1 MKTRRW
7 IITLAVVAALLAV
20 SAALLYRNGFFDII
34 TSVET
39 LQAYIENYA
48 PYSHLI
54 FFAIQLLSV
63 ILAPIP
69 NNVIALAGA
78 ALFGVWPS
86 FFLTFGAV
94 LLGSMIVFSLARV
107 IGQPFAQRFVNAKVS
122 KRYLALLHNKQGTF
136 LFLVFLFPFFPDDLI
151 CILAGLTDI
160 KPLHFFLIALIARP
174 WGLLVACL
182 FGGSALSLPVW
193 AMVVLGICGVAL
205 FVVCMKYADRLER
218 KLLGWIRR
226 KT

>member
-1 MKTRRW
+1 MKKRRW
-7 IITLAVVAALLAV
+7 IITLAVVAALLSVA
-20 SAALLYRNGFFDII
+20 AALLYRNGFFDII
-34 TSVET
+34 SSVET
-39 LQAYIENYA
+39 LQVYMEDYA

-54 FFAIQLLSV
+54 FFGIQLLSV

-69 NNVIALAGA
+69 NNMIALAGA
-78 ALFGVWPS
+78 ALFGVWPA

-94 LLGSMIVFSLARV
+94 LLGSMVVFSLARL
-107 IGQPFAQRFVNAKVS
+107 IGQPFVQRFVSQKVS
-122 KRYLALLHNKQGTF
+122 TRYLDLLHNKRGTF

-160 KPLHFFLIALIARP
+160 KPLHFFLITLLARP

-182 FGGSALSLPVW
+182 LGGSSLSLPVP
-193 AMVVLGICGVAL
+193 AMVALCVCGVVL

-218 KLLGWIRR
+218 KLLSWIRR